1 MGTYRKPD
9 GGDNG
14 AESQQNKEHPSQL
27 GSPVLGHS
35 RLVAHSD
42 AGENC
47 QQQQDGGQAQNGG
60 SNHEG
65 STSLHVAWK
74 DEDVHQGFAVVE
86 TSGHDAVSPQ
96 ALGAQFVH
104 FSAGGDGVAA
114 GHHPVIGGRCDDDAN
129 PTHEARDETH
139 HLKASGYHGGRS
151 DVHAARLTRI
161 VPPVSSWTEPS
172 LGLPSWPSRAAGSG
186 LLEMGRERLQAL
198 LRQRAAGT
206 GAPGGDP
213 CRQIHHAF
221 LERNIRAPR
230 KKLDPA
236 YSPRPCTTHSILVGI
251 MSSSGTQN

>member
-1 MGTYRKPD
+1 M
-9 GGDNG
+9 
-14 AESQQNKEHPSQL
+14 
-27 GSPVLGHS
+27 
-35 RLVAHSD
+35 
-42 AGENC
+42 
-47 QQQQDGGQAQNGG
+47 
-60 SNHEG
+60 
-65 STSLHVAWK
+65 
-74 DEDVHQGFAVVE
+74 VE

-186 LLEMGRERLQAL
+186 LLEMGRERLRAL

-206 GAPGGDP
+206 GAPGGDCSAAGQRVP
-213 CRQIHHAF
+213 APSLNSGARAGKRQSAT
-221 LERNIRAPR
+221 APET
-230 KKLDPA
+230 
-236 YSPRPCTTHSILVGI
+236 SRPIASQASVRV
-251 MSSSGTQN
+251 